1 MRYQLTSPWPVGAV
15 LIPVSTIIDD
25 SSNDDWSLLVK
36 SLQLSPPLS
45 AIPLDQA
52 SWSAFKMIYGGLDWG
67 ANLQIEQLRYVITGP
82 GVRR

>member
-25 SSNDDWSLLVK
+25 SSNDDFSKLARG
-36 SLQLSPPLS
+36 LSPPLS

-52 SWSAFKMIYGGLDWG
+52 SWLTFKMIYGGLDWG
-67 ANLQIEQLRYVITGP
+67 ANLQTEQLRYVITGP
-82 GVRR
+82 EVRR